1 MEGENREMIFT
12 LLEKDRKKEKK
23 HSRWWL
29 EMFEKLIATVGK
41 MVLNINEAALSHK
54 VPHLKNETYY

>member
-12 LLEKDRKKEKK
+12 LLEKEKK
-23 HSRWWL
+23 KDSQWWL
-29 EMFEKLIATVGK
+29 EMFEKLTATVGK
-41 MVLNINEAALSHK
+41 MILNINEAALSHK